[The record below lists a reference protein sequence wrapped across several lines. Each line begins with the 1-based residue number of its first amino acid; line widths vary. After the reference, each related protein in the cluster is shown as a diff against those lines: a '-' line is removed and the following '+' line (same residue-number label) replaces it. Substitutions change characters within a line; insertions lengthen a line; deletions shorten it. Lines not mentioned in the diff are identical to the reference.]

1 MNEKIIELFREKKY
15 SEIKEWFSHENE
27 ADVAALFSD
36 LFEDELEKREV
47 LLLYRLLPK
56 DMAAEVFAHFEPEI
70 QQYLIEAF
78 SDKELRDMLSD
89 TFVDDAVDMLEEMPA
104 NIVSRVLRNA
114 DPETRKAINE
124 ILKYPRDSAGSI
136 MTIEYVSLA
145 KHMTVEDAFT
155 RIRRTGLDKETI
167 YTCYV
172 VDGARHLVGLVTVKD
187 LLLADTS
194 DVIENIMETHV
205 LHVHTHEDREVV
217 SGMIRKYDF
226 LAMPVVDNENRLV
239 GIVTVD
245 DVLDVIQEENTE
257 DIEKMAAIVP
267 TDKPYMRTSVFE
279 TWKKRIPWLLMLM
292 ISATFTGSILTHYE
306 DALAAWVVL
315 TAYIP
320 MLMDT
325 GGNAGGQAS
334 VTIIR
339 GLALGEIKFVD
350 TLKVIGKELR
360 VALMCGATLAAANFV
375 KLMLFDRAFNPSV
388 TISVAA
394 VICLTLIITVVLA
407 KLVGC
412 TLPIAA
418 KRIGF
423 DPAVMASPFITTVVD
438 ALSLVVYFKI
448 AVFLLHI
455 A

>member
-70 QQYLIEAF
+70 QQYFIEAF

-104 NIVSRVLRNA
+104 NIVNRVLRNA
-114 DPETRKAINE
+114 DPETRKAINQ

-217 SGMIRKYDF
+217 SGMMRKYDF

-339 GLALGEIKFVD
+339 GLALSEIKFVD

-375 KLMLFDRAFNPSV
+375 KLMLIDRAFNPNV
-388 TISVAA
+388 TISVAT